1 MRYRLRDLLI
11 VLAIGPP
18 LLAGALKLGK
28 NSWPLFLAM
37 GYTAYIVLAIITR
50 LSVPPT
56 SIPTAAPFIVMRR
69 HQVLRN
75 SNGK

>member
-28 NSWPLFLAM
+28 SSWPLFLAM
-37 GYTAYIVLAIITR
+37 GYTAYIVLAIIISCVLAQAIDAFINR
-50 LSVPPT
+50 LT
-56 SIPTAAPFIVMRR
+56 
-69 HQVLRN
+69 Q
-75 SNGK
+75 K